1 MNTPNYGRVT
11 APKETL
17 EALGLPTHDE
27 PKHDEPERNS
37 ESGFFKTREELHDY
51 LREMLVKAHKAG
63 TGRIVCKCVEEL
75 HQATGGNISQ
85 MVLAMMVSIL
95 GNYHATAK
103 VDSAFPSQEVAAL
116 SLDEAWDFVHKEVID
131 AVYGEQPHGL

>member
-37 ESGFFKTREELHDY
+37 EGGVFKTKDDLHNY
-51 LREMLVKAHKAG
+51 LRAMLVKAHEAG
-63 TGRIVCKCVEEL
+63 AGRIIGKCVEEL
-75 HQATGGNISQ
+75 HQATDGDISQ
-85 MVLAMMVSIL
+85 MVLPMMVSII
-95 GNYHATAK
+95 GNYHGTAK
-103 VDSAFPSQEVAAL
+103 ADSDFPGMKVAAI
-116 SLDEAWDFVHKEVID
+116 SLDEAWDFVHMETIA
-131 AVYGEQPHGL
+131 AVYGE